1 LMDTTILR
9 NRLRLPQIFNS
20 VKEALFPARCLA
32 CGLFFQAARNP
43 AEEDRTGLFFK
54 DASTLRGSKEAIF
67 KSVLASYVCPACC
80 NNFRPLGSPLCS
92 QCGMMF
98 QSRAGDDHLCGDCL
112 EKPRRFRKARA
123 FGVYDQTLMES
134 IHRFKYKGKV
144 QLARPLG
151 TLLLADLLIY
161 WNDDPPDLAAPVP
174 LHTRRFRERGFNQAF
189 LLIRDWPRLAAAL
202 PLQLPDVAI
211 DRELLLR
218 NRRTD
223 SQTGLGRSARRQNI
237 NKAFGVRD
245 ENRVYRKKILL
256 VDDVY
261 TTGATADECAGTLL
275 NAGAEWVD
283 VLTLARAL

>member
-1 LMDTTILR
+1 MAGTW
-9 NRLRLPQIFNS
+9 LPQIYDAL
-20 VKEALFPARCLA
+20 KDALFPARCLA
-32 CGLFFQAARNP
+32 CGLFFHT
-43 AEEDRTGLFFK
+43 AEDRSDDRTGRLFRDK
-54 DASTLRGSKEAIF
+54 STLRRSKDAIF
-67 KSVLASYVCPACC
+67 KWVMAPYVCPACC
-80 NNFRPLGSPLCS
+80 DNFRPLGSPLCS
-92 QCGMMF
+92 QCGTMF

-161 WNDDPPDLAAPVP
+161 WNDDPPDLVAPVP
-174 LHTRRFRERGFNQAF
+174 LHARRFRERGFNQAF
-189 LLIRDWPRLAAAL
+189 LLIRDWPRMAAAL
-202 PLQLPDVAI
+202 ALQLPDIAI
-211 DRELLLR
+211 DREVLLR
-218 NRRTD
+218 NRWTD

-237 NKAFGVRD
+237 KKAFGVSD
-245 ENRVYRKKILL
+245 ENRVFQKKILL

-261 TTGATADECAGTLL
+261 TTGATADECAGTLF

-283 VLTLARAL
+283 VLTLARTM